1 MMSVAEIRTPLQ
13 QALGE
18 FDLPT
23 NTVSAST
30 RRALRIASLRRDL
43 VNQIWLHWELSDLTA
58 SKATKKADP
67 GAAQIRAQLN
77 ALLGAEEASK
87 RAEEAYM
94 RWIRNRTL
102 DIDGKELV
110 YSHSVGQIEQ
120 YGVLIRK
127 TYDDLE
133 VPENLTQIDT
143 YFVAQK
149 MDSSKAKVLPL
160 IQQNDILLER
170 IKSSVHAFLVATE
183 SELEAGQQDAPLFV
197 RAQEYLNSALSKFAP
212 DALTKFVA
220 AQDRLYSG
228 DPEDLAHALT
238 SCRRMLKALA
248 DAVYP
253 ATGETVT
260 DDSGIERVMSDELY
274 RNRLLQYVKE
284 TLGKHGQG
292 GVVQDVLAALGNRLK
307 SLDSL
312 TSKGIHDN
320 MSAAEAETCIV
331 WTYLLAAD
339 IVRLADGTS
348 AFLVKS
354 NEATAA

>member
-1 MMSVAEIRTPLQ
+1 
-13 QALGE
+13 
-18 FDLPT
+18 
-23 NTVSAST
+23 
-30 RRALRIASLRRDL
+30 
-43 VNQIWLHWELSDLTA
+43 
-58 SKATKKADP
+58 
-67 GAAQIRAQLN
+67 
-77 ALLGAEEASK
+77 
-87 RAEEAYM
+87 
-94 RWIRNRTL
+94 
-102 DIDGKELV
+102 
-110 YSHSVGQIEQ
+110 
-120 YGVLIRK
+120 
-127 TYDDLE
+127 
-133 VPENLTQIDT
+133 
-143 YFVAQK
+143 
-149 MDSSKAKVLPL
+149 
-160 IQQNDILLER
+160 
-170 IKSSVHAFLVATE
+170 
-183 SELEAGQQDAPLFV
+183 
-197 RAQEYLNSALSKFAP
+197 
-212 DALTKFVA
+212 
-220 AQDRLYSG
+220 
-228 DPEDLAHALT
+228 
-238 SCRRMLKALA
+238 MLKALA